1 VTNLPTILREYVILW
16 ALGTLFGVTQD
27 VDMVT
32 TRASNFGR
40 FAVAVL
46 KPKAIPT
53 KLDVIIGNRHFQL
66 IFKVEPYV
74 PYIGLRNIWSI
85 QNDGNEDHGNGATK
99 DTEMKE
105 AQNTGDTN
113 ISNANVGN
121 IVKNNIIGKEDK
133 VPETRMDF
141 DWSNDDL
148 LGEEHEL
155 NESAHNFLGVK
166 KGDPV
171 NVRNA
176 ATIAASGSSGT
187 LSAPARML
195 QRPS

>member
-1 VTNLPTILREYVILW
+1 
-16 ALGTLFGVTQD
+16 
-27 VDMVT
+27 MVT

-85 QNDGNEDHGNGATK
+85 QNDGNEDHGNGAAK
-99 DTEMKE
+99 GTEMKE
-105 AQNTGDTN
+105 AQNTEETN
-113 ISNANVGN
+113 TSDASVENAT
-121 IVKNNIIGKEDK
+121 KNNTTRKEDK
-133 VPETRMDF
+133 APETQMDY

-155 NESAHNFLGVK
+155 NESARNF
-166 KGDPV
+166 
-171 NVRNA
+171 
-176 ATIAASGSSGT
+176 
-187 LSAPARML
+187 
-195 QRPS
+195 